1 MENLP
6 KFTLVC
12 NGENQAIPVLNGK
25 NIGHRMTEMVLAFER
40 GKWFLTGKTT
50 IEVDLVPIE
59 ENVDTVEFSERV
71 KDAMQRELQSE
82 RDCRK
87 VKIAE
92 DETVT
97 IDMKDVKNAINDNF
111 LNEIGKRFR
120 RGGL

>member
-25 NIGHRMTEMVLAFER
+25 NIGHRMTEMVLTFER